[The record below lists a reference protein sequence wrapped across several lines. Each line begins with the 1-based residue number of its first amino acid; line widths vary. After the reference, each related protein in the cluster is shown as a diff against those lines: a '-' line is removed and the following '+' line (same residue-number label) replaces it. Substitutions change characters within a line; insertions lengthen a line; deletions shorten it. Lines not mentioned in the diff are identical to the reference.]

1 MKLPLPRLAIL
12 ACLTFAAT
20 PALPCEA
27 SPHAASPEL
36 AAGLAIGAPLGL
48 MAISRL
54 SPDPLV
60 LIALPALGLGVGH
73 LYAGRPLRGGV
84 VALGSTVAGIGVFNL
99 LRPAE
104 PAGGGPLQAAIV
116 AGAAVALALAAQDAY
131 IVAEE
136 GNPSGE
142 ELRVVAQEEADQ

>member
-1 MKLPLPRLAIL
+1 MKLPLPRLGLL

-20 PALPCEA
+20 PTIPCEA
-27 SPHAASPEL
+27 SPQNASPEL

-60 LIALPALGLGVGH
+60 LIALPALGLGMGH
-73 LYAGRPLRGGV
+73 LYAGRPWRGGV
-84 VALGSTVAGIGVFNL
+84 VALGSTLAGIGVFNL

-104 PAGGGPLQAAIV
+104 PAGGSPWQAAIV

-131 IVAEE
+131 VVAEE
-136 GNPSGE
+136 GNSSGDW
-142 ELRVVAQEEADQ
+142 LRVVAQEEAEQ

>member
-1 MKLPLPRLAIL
+1 MKLPLPRLALL
-12 ACLTFAAT
+12 ACLTFAT
-20 PALPCEA
+20 ALPCEA
-27 SPHAASPEL
+27 SPESASPEL

-60 LIALPALGLGVGH
+60 LIALPALGLGMGH

-131 IVAEE
+131 VVAEA
-136 GNPSGE
+136 GSLSGE
-142 ELRVVAQEEADQ
+142 ELGVVAQEEAEQ